1 MVLVLEIVSQGHDI
15 GVVGHGTVKDPRL
28 ADPFQLECVES
39 GFGVDF
45 DCYFLSLERVTRTIR
60 FVVGG
65 TVDDSVGTR
74 LQLVDAMVT
83 AIVKD
88 TASEVKV
95 GDTAGSDRF
104 N

>member
-15 GVVGHGTVKDPRL
+15 GVVGHGTMKDPRL
-28 ADPFQLECVES
+28 ADPVQLECAES

-45 DCYFLSLERVTRTIR
+45 DRYFLGLERVTRTIR

-65 TVDDSVGTR
+65 AIYDSIGTR

-83 AIVKD
+83 AVVKD
-88 TASEVKV
+88 TASEVEV
-95 GDTAGSDRF
+95 GDTAGSDGF